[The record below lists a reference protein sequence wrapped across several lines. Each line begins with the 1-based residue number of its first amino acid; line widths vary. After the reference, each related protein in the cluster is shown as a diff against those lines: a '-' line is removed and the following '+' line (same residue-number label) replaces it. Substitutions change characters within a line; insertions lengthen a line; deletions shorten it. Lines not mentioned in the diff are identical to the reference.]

1 MILMGKRN
9 NTKRVKIICHLTEMR
24 CDRNER
30 QFRFL
35 DWMSIKRAGML
46 KKKRGQGCQEAH
58 WCCVGT
64 REQSEMG
71 MIEKGCLVQRF
82 FYLSVFKILFI

>member
-1 MILMGKRN
+1 MIVMGKRN
-9 NTKRVKIICHLTEMR
+9 NTKRVKIICPLTEMR

-46 KKKRGQGCQEAH
+46 KKKEGRDVRRHTDAVWGH
-58 WCCVGT
+58 GT
-64 REQSEMG
+64 
-71 MIEKGCLVQRF
+71 K
-82 FYLSVFKILFI
+82 

>member
-46 KKKRGQGCQEAH
+46 KKKKEGRDVRKHTGAVWGH
-58 WCCVGT
+58 GNKVRWG
-64 REQSEMG
+64 
-71 MIEKGCLVQRF
+71 
-82 FYLSVFKILFI
+82 